1 MYKTL
6 EKKLSFLQEP
16 TVIETKTFDQ
26 LFAENIAIA
35 KTILSTDSV
44 EWLPLES
51 DPYTKNIRVL
61 TLRQLHNQTDK
72 NLTVKSLLLTTAKN
86 EALDNLGAELN
97 IFRDAGE
104 YPYTNFEISLLTTST
119 NDTVIPKGLILN
131 SDDDN
136 YKSYTKEEITIPA
149 GALKA
154 TVIVELSEYTNESEV
169 KTENL
174 VTDLTYAIE
183 IKQLDIFK
191 NGSTAENDERYRL
204 RLIAS
209 KDKYNTAGSVA
220 AYTYYTYTADSR
232 IDDVSIPA
240 DNEPLEVNIY
250 IASFSGVDDAMIDRV
265 YENCNEQYTRPI
277 GDNLSV
283 YPAEIISI
291 DLKANI
297 ELFDLLKQVEID
309 TQIKANFKDSFF
321 IGQDFIRSDFIRK
334 THIDGVYKVN
344 SEMLSQTITDKQ
356 IVKINSFDFT
366 YTQAE
371 L

>member
-1 MYKTL
+1 MYRDL
-6 EKKLSFLQEP
+6 ESKLSSLQEP
-16 TVIETKTFDQ
+16 TAIQNKSFDD
-26 LFAENIAIA
+26 LFNENIATA
-35 KTILSTDSV
+35 KEILNNDGI

-72 NLTVKSLLLTTAKN
+72 NLTVKSLLLTTATGTD
-86 EALDNLGAELN
+86 LDNLGAGLN

-104 YPYTNFEISLLTTST
+104 YPYTNFEFSLLTVSS
-119 NDTVIPKGLILN
+119 NDIVIPKGLILN

-136 YKSYTKEEITIPA
+136 YKALTKEETTIKA
-149 GALKA
+149 GELKS
-154 TVIVELSEYTNESEV
+154 TVIVELSEYIEESEV

-209 KDKYNTAGSVA
+209 KDKYNTAGSDGA
-220 AYTYYTYTADSR
+220 YKFYTYSADSR

-250 IASFSGVDDAMIDRV
+250 IASFDGIDDAMIDRV
-265 YENCNEQYTRPI
+265 YESCNEQYTRPL
-277 GDNLSV
+277 GDDLSV
-283 YPAEIISI
+283 YPAQ
-291 DLKANI
+291 LI
-297 ELFDLLKQVEID
+297 ELDLTADIKLLDLLKQDDID
-309 TQIKANFKDSFF
+309 TQIKANFKNSFF
-321 IGQDFIRSDFIRK
+321 IGQDFMKLDFYRK
-334 THIDGVYKVN
+334 CGVDGVYDVKSTFEDITVN
-344 SEMLSQTITDKQ
+344 DKQ
-356 IVKINSFDFT
+356 IIKINSINFN